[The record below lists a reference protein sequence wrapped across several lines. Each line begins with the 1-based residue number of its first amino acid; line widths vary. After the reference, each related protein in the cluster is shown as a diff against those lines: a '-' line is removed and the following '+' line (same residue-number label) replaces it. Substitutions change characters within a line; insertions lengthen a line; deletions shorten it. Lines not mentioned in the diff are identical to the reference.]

1 VIVLVGVMR
10 DFRKVASILIPER
23 KKVHL
28 AVFLVSLLMI
38 PGFTATLTPIDIES
52 YNLESPELEAAEVMR
67 EEFSG
72 AGNIW
77 GFGLFIKDS
86 EYFGVSPSEI
96 KHIDEFSGINTGQNE
111 PTGGIL
117 NLSVLREI
125 DRKAEFLSLHEI
137 SEYYLSFAS
146 EISGKPINGVLDL
159 ATEFRVFMSDD
170 SLLTKPQFNPETL
183 RMEAAPTNWSDCGV
197 LECLTFDDENVT
209 QDHIDLAAHRMAN
222 NSKGAFLRFL
232 SIDRA
237 FIADDNSTLI
247 GPIGGTLSE
256 NGTIQA
262 ESWGY
267 GRWSASSAWLI
278 LNLDR
283 QKMQNEGWTFSWM
296 NASNEWGYDLD
307 GVELSTDPIRYKIEE
322 CKQKEENNQPLCSV
336 EWLYLAIEEDLRE
349 QDDLVATILL
359 GEGPNVEVNRELLSS
374 AYLIIL
380 MSIVVIALLWLSL
393 RRLSDVI
400 IVCTGLIL
408 SLLWMQGLIGWSIVF
423 GNKYGFEI
431 IFRSQFSNL
440 LPILILALGIDDSL
454 HALHRYKEERKN
466 GKTSHEAADESITR
480 VGRAILLTSTT
491 TIVAFLANLTSN
503 IAALRSFG
511 IEAGLGVASAF
522 LLTGLWVPL
531 VRLDVDLWLDK
542 KGKLID
548 DNEDQIH
555 IIPKNW
561 LVKLTSESANK
572 GIAVATIAILITL
585 IATPMMYSLE
595 GDFQI
600 DDFLDEN
607 SDFAQGVFLVN
618 QRFMDGEPGY
628 ILVEGDIANP
638 KVIQAIGETRENM
651 NSHDRESDPDQ
662 ISRTPSGEV
671 ELIALDEILTFA
683 QAAMYENITPFE
695 EAGWDSGKDD
705 GGLNCDTMTL
715 LYPGVGLRKIP
726 VLEDRDCLVFLYGFI
741 LTRGVP
747 ASGGYP
753 ALPPSITSEYIQS
766 STTIDFERPWL
777 DNSGNTPKYTRMTM
791 RFGLSN
797 AEQFAK
803 IGPAL
808 DQLVDDMQPFQ
819 NLSSTNIM
827 NRGDINSAF
836 VSEEYPVT
844 WAIPTGD
851 PVTRFVAADSMQNEM
866 QSTLFIGLV
875 FCTFTLWWGFR
886 DEETLKDRLS
896 MISNKKMIYS
906 IQTIL
911 AMLFT
916 GGIMAYLVGL
926 KAGIIFASLTLILS
940 ILWGISGFG
949 IAVITTTPIFI
960 VIIWLYGLIEIAGYG
975 LNMVTVAI
983 AAMSLG
989 VGIDYVIHVVERFRE
1004 EQENGHDTITS
1015 IGIVGGAS
1023 GLALFGSA
1031 LSDIGGFLVITQ
1043 SSMGFFSTFG
1053 LFCAIMIGLSLV
1065 ASMILTPSLIGII
1078 FNDKKSN
1085 INPDS

>member
-1 VIVLVGVMR
+1 ML
-10 DFRKVASILIPER
+10 
-23 KKVHL
+23 
-28 AVFLVSLLMI
+28 
-38 PGFTATLTPIDIES
+38 
-52 YNLESPELEAAEVMR
+52 
-67 EEFSG
+67 SG
-72 AGNIW
+72 
-77 GFGLFIKDS
+77 
-86 EYFGVSPSEI
+86 
-96 KHIDEFSGINTGQNE
+96 
-111 PTGGIL
+111 
-117 NLSVLREI
+117 
-125 DRKAEFLSLHEI
+125 
-137 SEYYLSFAS
+137 
-146 EISGKPINGVLDL
+146 
-159 ATEFRVFMSDD
+159 
-170 SLLTKPQFNPETL
+170 
-183 RMEAAPTNWSDCGV
+183 
-197 LECLTFDDENVT
+197 
-209 QDHIDLAAHRMAN
+209 
-222 NSKGAFLRFL
+222 
-232 SIDRA
+232 
-237 FIADDNSTLI
+237 
-247 GPIGGTLSE
+247 
-256 NGTIQA
+256 
-262 ESWGY
+262 
-267 GRWSASSAWLI
+267 
-278 LNLDR
+278 
-283 QKMQNEGWTFSWM
+283 
-296 NASNEWGYDLD
+296 
-307 GVELSTDPIRYKIEE
+307 
-322 CKQKEENNQPLCSV
+322 
-336 EWLYLAIEEDLRE
+336 
-349 QDDLVATILL
+349 
-359 GEGPNVEVNRELLSS
+359 
-374 AYLIIL
+374 
-380 MSIVVIALLWLSL
+380 LWL
-393 RRLSDVI
+393 
-400 IVCTGLIL
+400 
-408 SLLWMQGLIGWSIVF
+408 
-423 GNKYGFEI
+423 
-431 IFRSQFSNL
+431 
-440 LPILILALGIDDSL
+440 
-454 HALHRYKEERKN
+454 
-466 GKTSHEAADESITR
+466 
-480 VGRAILLTSTT
+480 
-491 TIVAFLANLTSN
+491 
-503 IAALRSFG
+503 
-511 IEAGLGVASAF
+511 
-522 LLTGLWVPL
+522 PL

-585 IATPMMYSLE
+585 IATPLMYSLE

-896 MISNKKMIYS
+896 MISNKRMIYS

-916 GGIMAYLVGL
+916 GGIMTYLVGFE
-926 KAGIIFASLTLILS
+926 AGIIFASLTLILS

-1065 ASMILTPSLIGII
+1065 ASMILAPSLIGII

>member
-1 VIVLVGVMR
+1 MR
-10 DFRKVASILIPER
+10 DFKKVAAILIPER

-28 AVFLVSLLMI
+28 AVFILSLIMI
-38 PGFTATLTPIDIES
+38 PGFAATLTPIDIES

-77 GFGLFIKDS
+77 GFGLFVKDS
-86 EYFGVSPSEI
+86 QYFGERPSEVYQ
-96 KHIDEFSGINTGQNE
+96 IDEFSGVNTGQDE
-111 PTGGIL
+111 PLGGIL
-117 NLSVLREI
+117 NLSVLKEI
-125 DRKAEFLSLHEI
+125 DQKSDFLSEHEI

-146 EISGKPINGVLDL
+146 EISGKPIVGVLDL
-159 ATEFRVFMSDD
+159 ANEFRVFMADE

-183 RMEAAPTNWSDCGV
+183 RMEDAPTNWTDCGV
-197 LECLTFDDENVT
+197 LECLSFDDENVT

-222 NSKGAFLRFL
+222 NSRGSFLRFL

-237 FIADDNSTLI
+237 FVEDNSSTLL
-247 GPIGGTLSE
+247 GPIGGTLVE
-256 NGTIQA
+256 NGTIQTNN
-262 ESWGY
+262 WGY

-307 GVELSTDPIRYKIEE
+307 GVELSTDPIRYTIDE
-322 CKQKEENNQPLCSV
+322 CKEKEEKNEPLCSV
-336 EWLYLAIEEDLRE
+336 EWLYLSIEEDLRAK
-349 QDDLVATILL
+349 DDLVATILL

-380 MSIVVIALLWLSL
+380 MAIVVIILLWLSL
-393 RRLSDVI
+393 RRISDVL

-408 SLLWMQGLIGWSIVF
+408 SLLWMQGLIGWSIIF
-423 GNKYGFEI
+423 GNKVGWEI

-454 HALHRYKEERKN
+454 HALHRYKEERKL
-466 GKTSHEAADESITR
+466 GKSSKESAEESISR

-531 VRLDVDLWLDK
+531 VRLDVDQWLDK
-542 KGKLID
+542 KGKLE
-548 DNEDQIH
+548 NNTEDQIH
-555 IIPKNW
+555 IIPKEW
-561 LVKLTSESANK
+561 LVNLTSFSAHK
-572 GIAVATIAILITL
+572 GITVTIIALLITL
-585 IATPMMYSLE
+585 FAAPLMYSLE

-600 DDFLDEN
+600 DDFLDEE

-638 KVIQAIGETRENM
+638 KVIEAIGETRKNM
-651 NSHDRESDPDQ
+651 NSHDRERDPDQ

-671 ELIALDEILTFA
+671 ELIALDEILIFA

-695 EAGWDSGKDD
+695 NAGWDSTKDD
-705 GGLNCDTMTL
+705 GGLDCETMSL
-715 LYPGVGLRKIP
+715 LFPGVGIRKIP
-726 VLEDRDCLVFLYGFI
+726 TLEDRDCLVFLYGFI

-766 STTIDFERPWL
+766 STSIDFEKPWL
-777 DNSGNTPKYTRMTM
+777 DKSGETPKYTRMTM

-808 DQLVDDMQPFQ
+808 DQLVEDMKPFQ
-819 NLSSTNIM
+819 NLSSTNIGK
-827 NRGDINSAF
+827 RGDINSAF
-836 VSEEYPVT
+836 SSEEFPVT

-886 DEETLKDRLS
+886 DEKTLTERLD
-896 MISNKKMIYS
+896 MIRKKKLSYS
-906 IQTIL
+906 VKTVL
-911 AMLFT
+911 AMTFT
-916 GGIMAYLVGL
+916 GGMMTFLVSVD
-926 KAGIIFASLTLILS
+926 AGIFFAFLTLILS
-940 ILWGISGFG
+940 LFWGMSGFG
-949 IAVITTTPIFI
+949 VAVITTTPIFI
-960 VIIWLYGLIEIAGYG
+960 IIIWLYGLIELAGYG

-1004 EQENGHDTITS
+1004 EKEKGQDTITS

-1053 LFCAIMIGLSLV
+1053 LFCAIMIGLSLI
-1065 ASMILTPSLIGII
+1065 ASMVLAPSLIGII
-1078 FNDKKSN
+1078 YKDEITTDTS
-1085 INPDS
+1085 I